1 MLRWI
6 AGRGAQAALTL
17 LLIVAAAFAL
27 LESLPGDPLPRGDD
41 PSLTLADHQ
50 RLEEVYGLDRPP
62 VERFLT
68 FVGHALR
75 GEFGISLSRHRPVLE
90 VLLAALGP
98 TLILTGSA
106 LTIAFALGLL
116 LGTRAAI
123 HPRGVSGVVVARL
136 LPALDALPPF
146 WLGLLAIWLFSW
158 KLGWLP
164 ASHMRRAGATNLDLL
179 DLLRHLLLPALV
191 IGVPS
196 AAAVA
201 RHHASRLGQS
211 LSGAAALTGRALG
224 LPRSVLLRRA
234 LRESAQPVVALAGLA
249 LPVMV
254 GGAVVVEVVF
264 SWPGLG
270 RVHHQALA
278 ARDLPLVLGGLILVG
293 AAVLAGG
300 ILTDLLGA
308 WLDPRQ
314 RLGSEKTR

>member
-6 AGRGAQAALTL
+6 AGRVAQAALTL
-17 LLIVAAAFAL
+17 LVVVAAAFLL

-41 PSLTLADHQ
+41 PSLTLADRQ
-50 RLEEVYGLDRPP
+50 RLEAVYALDRPP
-62 VERFLT
+62 AERFLT
-68 FVGHALR
+68 FVSHALR
-75 GEFGISLSRHRPVLE
+75 GDFGISLSRHRPVLE
-90 VLLAALGP
+90 VLLTALGP
-98 TLILTGSA
+98 TLLLTGTA
-106 LTIAFALGLL
+106 LAIAFTLGLT
-116 LGTRAAI
+116 LGTRAAL
-123 HPRGVSGVVVARL
+123 HPRGPSGMVVHRL

-146 WLGLLAIWLFSW
+146 WLGLLAIWLFAW
-158 KLGWLP
+158 KLDWLP
-164 ASHMRRAGATNLDLL
+164 ASHMRRAGAQGFDLP

-201 RHHASRLGQS
+201 RHHATRLAES
-211 LSGAAALTGRALG
+211 LAGAAALAGRAMG
-224 LPRSVLLRRA
+224 LPRRVLLRRA

-249 LPVMV
+249 LPVTV

-270 RVHHQALA
+270 RVHHQALE

-293 AAVLAGG
+293 AAVLVGG

-314 RLGSEKTR
+314 RLGSEEAR